1 MVFYRGPGREA
12 RVDRAFVR
20 GVAYIP
26 NAKEARMPRAART
39 LALALALAG
48 GSTAGAKTVVVHSG
62 ESIQD
67 AIDAAPAG
75 ATIRVEP
82 GTYHEAGAT
91 PAVPGTKAGTPLAG
105 AARQGRPRAR
115 GQ

>member
-26 NAKEARMPRAART
+26 NAKEARRPRAART

-48 GSTAGAKTVVVHSG
+48 GSTAAAKTVVVHSG
-62 ESIQD
+62 KSIQA

-75 ATIRVEP
+75 TTIRVEP
-82 GTYHEAGAT
+82 GTYHETGDTRAIT
-91 PAVPGTKAGTPLAG
+91 VTKAGIRLIG
-105 AARQGRPRAR
+105 AARRRHPVV
-115 GQ
+115 

>member
-39 LALALALAG
+39 LALALTLAG
-48 GSTAGAKTVVVHSG
+48 GSTAGARTVVVHSG
-62 ESIQD
+62 GSIQA

-75 ATIRVEP
+75 TTIRVEP
-82 GTYHEAGAT
+82 GTYHEAGDSRAITAT
-91 PAVPGTKAGTPLAG
+91 KDRIRPVRAAPPG
-105 AARQGRPRAR
+105 R
-115 GQ
+115 